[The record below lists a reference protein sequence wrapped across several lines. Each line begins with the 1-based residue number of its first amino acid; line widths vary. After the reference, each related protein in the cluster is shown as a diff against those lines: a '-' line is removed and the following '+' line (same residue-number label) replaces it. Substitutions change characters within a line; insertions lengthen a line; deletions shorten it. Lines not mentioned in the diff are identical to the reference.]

1 MIGMHEDYNYHDI
14 FKEYA
19 ENISGKWF
27 KENYLQIVGT
37 KTVDDYMYV
46 KGFDGG
52 FPHAS
57 AYVKIDMKE
66 NKIVNYYDAHNCPV
80 KVKDVIYE

>member
-1 MIGMHEDYNYHDI
+1 MICMYEDYNYHDI
-14 FKEYA
+14 LKEYA

-52 FPHAS
+52 FGKFIEIMGGA
-57 AYVKIDMKE
+57 
-66 NKIVNYYDAHNCPV
+66 
-80 KVKDVIYE
+80 KVLM